1 MKRTGSVAPAG
12 AFTTSVLWNGLV
24 EIRFYENV
32 QMVTRELDDGTEI
45 TEWEYNE
52 IIIRR
57 PYFDGLEDAI
67 EANYDVWLAQAKAEE
82 EAMNP
87 EDAHQLRA
95 DVDYLEIMSMAAS
108 PYGISLMSGLSDPDV
123 LEKARRYYP
132 ARWSKERLLTLVQV
146 QKLSGEEY
154 QEITGE
160 APEQSTTEQ

>member
-24 EIRFYENV
+24 EIRFYENA

-95 DVDYLEIMSMAAS
+95 DVDFLQICLDSMSGIAA
-108 PYGISLMSGLSDPDV
+108 ISLASTDPEI
-123 LEKARRYYP
+123 LEKVHKYYP
-132 ARWSKERLLTLVQV
+132 ARWDKDRLIRLVYL
-146 QKLSGEEY
+146 QKLT
-154 QEITGE
+154 QEDYKAVTGE
-160 APEQSTTEQ
+160 DFAS